1 MKRRKINQD
10 LKTIYALI
18 QVMKKDSRWIE
29 CLQKIRINPKLMVG
43 KHQKVKMR
51 ADLEFYLP
59 QLICQFLRSDLSDHE
74 EKELVSFVLKA
85 CDLNL
90 FFAHK
95 VWFFLEASKI
105 NKDSSHQIKKIFS
118 L

>member
-1 MKRRKINQD
+1 
-10 LKTIYALI
+10 
-18 QVMKKDSRWIE
+18 
-29 CLQKIRINPKLMVG
+29 
-43 KHQKVKMR
+43 MR

-74 EKELVSFVLKA
+74 EKELVSFILKA
-85 CDLNL
+85 FDLNL

-118 L
+118 LQKQLENLVEKSHEEIYLPNSVAVLKLLKMGQI